1 MIRKFTESLG
11 RNIFEHEEELHELLV
26 EFVDNGM
33 TYTTHYN
40 VQKEHSEGDL
50 YSVGNS
56 ERGFGKENNFD
67 SEMMSKEELRK
78 QGYIRAYILKF
89 QETYQI
95 VTADIQRGDNK
106 RHFGIPT
113 EKTYEFMEISREVQ
127 DKVEAL
133 GYTYLLS
140 MRDSEYDIMILEGK
154 FK

>member
-1 MIRKFTESLG
+1 MIRKFTESLD
-11 RNIFEHEEELHELLV
+11 RDIFEYEDVLHDLLV

-40 VQKEHSEGDL
+40 VQKEHEGNL

-67 SEMMSKEELRK
+67 YDTTSKEQLRE
-78 QGYIRAYILKF
+78 QGYVRAYILRFK
-89 QETYQI
+89 ETYEI
-95 VTADIQRGDNK
+95 VTADMQRGDNK
-106 RHFGIPT
+106 RVFGIPT

-127 DKVEAL
+127 DKIEAL

-140 MRDSEYDIMILEGK
+140 MRDSEYDIMIIDGK